1 VANLRAVRR
10 PSPILWL
17 LFGLKGRISRHVYW
31 LTYLIIIAVQS
42 AVLSQIVG
50 EEEASLHP
58 LAASVGPI
66 VLAVT
71 LFVTLA
77 VSVKRLHDVG
87 YGGFLAVALF
97 IPFVNIGFTIWLGI
111 LPGTPDPNQY
121 GDAPDIAPA

>member
-1 VANLRAVRR
+1 M
-10 PSPILWL
+10 LWL

-50 EEEASLHP
+50 EEEASFHP
-58 LAASVGPI
+58 LAASIGPI

-71 LFVTLA
+71 LYVTLA

-111 LPGTPDPNQY
+111 LPGTPAPNQY
-121 GDAPDIAPA
+121 GDAPDISPA